1 MNMNARR
8 LTLRDQRT
16 AVIPIIAS
24 LLALTAIG
32 VLLLTNPNSLKG
44 FAWIP
49 GVACVSSAAIGFTVL
64 ITLWVRDSGN
74 DHPNSL

>member
-1 MNMNARR
+1 
-8 LTLRDQRT
+8 
-16 AVIPIIAS
+16 
-24 LLALTAIG
+24 